1 MAVKCVEHA
10 QTYWNLLEKLDPSTL
25 RLTKLDDEILTSLAE
40 KFPESFSQDNI
51 KTGVKKINEDEMK
64 SEEGKKKWRAWME
77 SWEGKSE
84 YKVVKGSDI
93 LALAVQP
100 QVEVQVPFWIN
111 HGKSWENEGL
121 RSESRMVEF
130 ER

>member
-10 QTYWNLLEKLDPSTL
+10 QTYWNLLEKLDPATL

-100 QVEVQVPFWIN
+100 QVEVQVPF
-111 HGKSWENEGL
+111 
-121 RSESRMVEF
+121 
-130 ER
+130 